1 MPVIQ
6 PLLNH
11 LLKAL
16 PAAEFE
22 ALHPQLEQ
30 AELVRETVLI
40 EAGGPLTHVYLPHGG
55 VISLLVRFSEGQTV
69 EVATVG
75 RDSVFG
81 AAAAL
86 AD

>member
-11 LLKAL
+11 LLKAM

-22 ALHPQLEQ
+22 ALHPQLE
-30 AELVRETVLI
+30 LVRQTVLI